1 MTTTT
6 HTIVR
11 SASAE
16 TIADGPASTITLLA
30 DGEHTHGATT
40 INRAHL
46 AAGSPGAPAHRHAHA
61 TETIFVI
68 DGSLDV
74 LIGDDIHTLTAGDLV
89 FIDAGT
95 AHAFAPTP
103 GLTADMLAIY
113 TPGQDRFAYYRM
125 LQQLHLGEI
134 TLAELQS
141 TSDRFD
147 NHYVDSAVWRAR
159 S

>member
-1 MTTTT
+1 MKTAT

-11 SASAE
+11 AVSAE
-16 TIADGPASTITLLA
+16 TIADGPTSSITLLA
-30 DGEHTHGATT
+30 DGEHTAGATT
-40 INRAHL
+40 INRAFL
-46 AAGSPGAPAHRHAHA
+46 AAGSPGAPAHRHQHA
-61 TETIFVI
+61 TETIFVV

-103 GLTADMLAIY
+103 GSTADMLAIY
-113 TPGQDRFAYYRM
+113 TPGQERFAYYRM

-134 TLAELQS
+134 TLAELQA

-147 NHYVDSAVWRAR
+147 NHYVDSPRWRER
-159 S
+159 

>member
-1 MTTTT
+1 MNTTT

-11 SASAE
+11 AATAE
-16 TIADGPASTITLLA
+16 TVADGPASTITLLA
-30 DGEHTHGATT
+30 DGEHTAGATT

-46 AAGSPGAPAHRHAHA
+46 DRESPGAPAHRHDHA
-61 TETIFVI
+61 AETIFVI

-74 LIGDDIHTLTAGDLV
+74 LIDDDIHTLTAGDLV
-89 FIDAGT
+89 FIAAGT

-103 GLTADMLAIY
+103 GSTADMLAIY
-113 TPGQDRFAYYRM
+113 TPGQERFAYYRM

-134 TLAELQS
+134 TLAELQA

-147 NHYVDSAVWRAR
+147 NHYVDSARWRQR